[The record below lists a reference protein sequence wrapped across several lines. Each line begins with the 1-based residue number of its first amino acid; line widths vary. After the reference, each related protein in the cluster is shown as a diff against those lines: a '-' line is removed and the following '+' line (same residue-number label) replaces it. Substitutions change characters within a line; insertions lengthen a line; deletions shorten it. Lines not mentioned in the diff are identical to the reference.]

1 MEHGRILKN
10 MTFLMENCG
19 NDYYNREDLRS
30 LLFECM
36 NEILEISASHG
47 FEGNLWH
54 TYLTFLLVN
63 DENAYSTSCEIVG
76 EIDGSIN
83 RIALHDFQIFKE
95 LFDYDFVQE
104 RCNFFYKEIDN
115 DSMAQLLVMVLSEGD
130 ISAYIKHLGID
141 KEKEW
146 QAKAMRAKK
155 DNNSL
160 TFGGKS
166 IYGTLIDTACQR
178 YGWTF
183 EYVVWGISYANLQL
197 LLADS
202 VTSIYLSD
210 EERKRVNIPQDRD
223 IINAD
228 DPANMAKI
236 KAMKWD

>member
-1 MEHGRILKN
+1 MLEDGKLIDMDIADTIIERPHGFKVNQRQFYLYPVTLGKTYLISRLVECLGINLEIIKANPYMEALRICQEKKESVCRILS
-10 MTFLMENCG
+10 
-19 NDYYNREDLRS
+19 Y
-30 LLFECM
+30 
-36 NEILEISASHG
+36 
-47 FEGNLWH
+47 H
-54 TYLTFLLVN
+54 T
-63 DENAYSTSCEIVG
+63 
-76 EIDGSIN
+76 IN
-83 RIALHDFQIFKE
+83 KKEE

-183 EYVVWGISYANLQL
+183 EYVVWGISYASLQL

>member
-1 MEHGRILKN
+1 MLEDGKLIDMDIADTIIERPHGFKVNQRQFYLYPVTLGKTYLISRLVECLGINLEIIKANPYMEALRICQEKKESVCRILS
-10 MTFLMENCG
+10 
-19 NDYYNREDLRS
+19 Y
-30 LLFECM
+30 
-36 NEILEISASHG
+36 
-47 FEGNLWH
+47 H
-54 TYLTFLLVN
+54 T
-63 DENAYSTSCEIVG
+63 
-76 EIDGSIN
+76 IN
-83 RIALHDFQIFKE
+83 KKEE
-95 LFDYDFVQE
+95 LFDY
-104 RCNFFYKEIDN
+104 
-115 DSMAQLLVMVLSEGD
+115 
-130 ISAYIKHLGID
+130 
-141 KEKEW
+141 
-146 QAKAMRAKK
+146 
-155 DNNSL
+155 SL

>member
-1 MEHGRILKN
+1 MLEDGKLIDMDIADTIIERPQGFKVNQRQFYLYPVTLGKTYLISRLVECLGINLEIIKANPYMEALRICQEKKESVCRILS
-10 MTFLMENCG
+10 
-19 NDYYNREDLRS
+19 Y
-30 LLFECM
+30 
-36 NEILEISASHG
+36 
-47 FEGNLWH
+47 H
-54 TYLTFLLVN
+54 T
-63 DENAYSTSCEIVG
+63 
-76 EIDGSIN
+76 IN
-83 RIALHDFQIFKE
+83 KKEE

-115 DSMAQLLVMVLSEGD
+115 DSMAQLLVMVLSERD

>member
-1 MEHGRILKN
+1 MSEDKKLIDMNIADTIIERPHGFKVNQCQFYLYPVTLGKTYLISRLVECLGINLEIIKANPYMEALRLCQEKKEIVCRILS
-10 MTFLMENCG
+10 
-19 NDYYNREDLRS
+19 Y
-30 LLFECM
+30 
-36 NEILEISASHG
+36 
-47 FEGNLWH
+47 H
-54 TYLTFLLVN
+54 T
-63 DENAYSTSCEIVG
+63 
-76 EIDGSIN
+76 IN
-83 RIALHDFQIFKE
+83 KKEE

-178 YGWTF
+178 YGWIF

>member
-1 MEHGRILKN
+1 MLEDGKLIDMDIADTIIERPHGFKVNQRQFYLYPVTLGKTYLISRLVECLGINLEIIKANPYMEALRICQEKKESVCRILS
-10 MTFLMENCG
+10 
-19 NDYYNREDLRS
+19 Y
-30 LLFECM
+30 
-36 NEILEISASHG
+36 
-47 FEGNLWH
+47 H
-54 TYLTFLLVN
+54 T
-63 DENAYSTSCEIVG
+63 
-76 EIDGSIN
+76 IN
-83 RIALHDFQIFKE
+83 KKEE

-115 DSMAQLLVMVLSEGD
+115 DSMAQLLVMVLSERD

-166 IYGTLIDTACQR
+166 IYGTLIDIACQR

>member
-1 MEHGRILKN
+1 MAEDRKLIDMNIADTIIGRPHGFKVNQRQFYLYPATLGKTYLISRLVGCLDINSDIIKANPYMEALRLCQEKKEVVCRILS
-10 MTFLMENCG
+10 
-19 NDYYNREDLRS
+19 Y
-30 LLFECM
+30 
-36 NEILEISASHG
+36 
-47 FEGNLWH
+47 H
-54 TYLTFLLVN
+54 T
-63 DENAYSTSCEIVG
+63 
-76 EIDGSIN
+76 IN
-83 RIALHDFQIFKE
+83 KKGK
-95 LFDYDFVQE
+95 LFDCDFVQE
-104 RCNFFYKEIDN
+104 RCDFFFRKLDN
-115 DSMAQLLVMVLSEGD
+115 ESMAQLFVMVFPEGD
-130 ISAYIKHLGID
+130 ISTYTKHLGID

-166 IYGTLIDTACQR
+166 IYGTLIDTACER

-210 EERKRVNIPQDRD
+210 EERKRVNIPKDRSV
-223 IINAD
+223 INAD
-228 DPANMAKI
+228 DPANMARI

>member
-1 MEHGRILKN
+1 MRICQEKKESVCRILS
-10 MTFLMENCG
+10 
-19 NDYYNREDLRS
+19 Y
-30 LLFECM
+30 
-36 NEILEISASHG
+36 
-47 FEGNLWH
+47 H
-54 TYLTFLLVN
+54 T
-63 DENAYSTSCEIVG
+63 
-76 EIDGSIN
+76 IN
-83 RIALHDFQIFKE
+83 KKEE

-115 DSMAQLLVMVLSEGD
+115 DSMAQLLVMVLSERD

>member
-1 MEHGRILKN
+1 MLEDGKLIDMDIADTIIERPHGFKANQRQFYLYPVTLGKTYLISRLVECLGINLEIIKANPYMEALRICQEKKESVCRILS
-10 MTFLMENCG
+10 
-19 NDYYNREDLRS
+19 Y
-30 LLFECM
+30 
-36 NEILEISASHG
+36 
-47 FEGNLWH
+47 H
-54 TYLTFLLVN
+54 T
-63 DENAYSTSCEIVG
+63 
-76 EIDGSIN
+76 IN
-83 RIALHDFQIFKE
+83 KKDE
-95 LFDYDFVQE
+95 LFDCNLVQE
-104 RCNFFYKEIDN
+104 RCDFFCKELDD
-115 DSMAQLLVMVLSEGD
+115 DSMAQLLVMVLPEGD

-210 EERKRVNIPQDRD
+210 EERKRINIPQDRNV
-223 IINAD
+223 INAD
-228 DPANMAKI
+228 DPENMAKI

>member
-1 MEHGRILKN
+1 MLEDGKLIDMDIADTIIERPHGFKVNQRQFYLYPVTLGKTYLISRLVECLGINLEIIKANPYMEALRICQEKKESVCRILS
-10 MTFLMENCG
+10 
-19 NDYYNREDLRS
+19 Y
-30 LLFECM
+30 
-36 NEILEISASHG
+36 
-47 FEGNLWH
+47 H
-54 TYLTFLLVN
+54 T
-63 DENAYSTSCEIVG
+63 
-76 EIDGSIN
+76 IN
-83 RIALHDFQIFKE
+83 KKEE

-115 DSMAQLLVMVLSEGD
+115 DSMAQLLVMVLSERD

-160 TFGGKS
+160 TFGGTS

>member
-1 MEHGRILKN
+1 MLEDGKLIDMDIADTIIERPHGFKVNQRQFYLYPVTLGKTYLISRLVECLGINLEIIKANPYMEALRLCQEKKESVCRILS
-10 MTFLMENCG
+10 
-19 NDYYNREDLRS
+19 Y
-30 LLFECM
+30 
-36 NEILEISASHG
+36 
-47 FEGNLWH
+47 H
-54 TYLTFLLVN
+54 T
-63 DENAYSTSCEIVG
+63 
-76 EIDGSIN
+76 IN
-83 RIALHDFQIFKE
+83 KKEE

-183 EYVVWGISYANLQL
+183 KYVVWGISYANLQL

>member
-1 MEHGRILKN
+1 MECLGINLEIIKANPYMEALRLCQGKKESVCRILS
-10 MTFLMENCG
+10 
-19 NDYYNREDLRS
+19 Y
-30 LLFECM
+30 
-36 NEILEISASHG
+36 
-47 FEGNLWH
+47 H
-54 TYLTFLLVN
+54 T
-63 DENAYSTSCEIVG
+63 
-76 EIDGSIN
+76 IN
-83 RIALHDFQIFKE
+83 KKDE
-95 LFDYDFVQE
+95 LFDCNLVQE
-104 RCNFFYKEIDN
+104 RCDFFCKELDD
-115 DSMAQLLVMVLSEGD
+115 DSMAQLLVMVLPEGD
-130 ISAYIKHLGID
+130 ISAYMKHLGID

-155 DNNSL
+155 NNNSL

-228 DPANMAKI
+228 DPANMARI
-236 KAMKWD
+236 KAMRWD

>member
-1 MEHGRILKN
+1 MLEDGKLIDMDIADTIIERPHGFKVNQRQFYLYPVTLGKTYLISRLVECLGINLEIIKANPYMEALRICQEKKESVCRILS
-10 MTFLMENCG
+10 
-19 NDYYNREDLRS
+19 Y
-30 LLFECM
+30 
-36 NEILEISASHG
+36 
-47 FEGNLWH
+47 H
-54 TYLTFLLVN
+54 T
-63 DENAYSTSCEIVG
+63 
-76 EIDGSIN
+76 IN
-83 RIALHDFQIFKE
+83 KKEE

-115 DSMAQLLVMVLSEGD
+115 DSMAQLLVMVLSERD

-166 IYGTLIDTACQR
+166 IYGTLIDTTCQR

>member
-1 MEHGRILKN
+1 MLEDGKLIDMDIADTIIERPHGFKVNQRQFYLYPVTLGKTYLISRLVECLGINLEIIKANPYMEALRICQEKKESVCRILS
-10 MTFLMENCG
+10 
-19 NDYYNREDLRS
+19 Y
-30 LLFECM
+30 
-36 NEILEISASHG
+36 
-47 FEGNLWH
+47 H
-54 TYLTFLLVN
+54 T
-63 DENAYSTSCEIVG
+63 
-76 EIDGSIN
+76 IN
-83 RIALHDFQIFKE
+83 KKDE
-95 LFDYDFVQE
+95 LFDCNLVQE
-104 RCNFFYKEIDN
+104 RCDFFRKELDD
-115 DSMAQLLVMVLSEGD
+115 DSMAQLLVMVLPEGD

-210 EERKRVNIPQDRD
+210 EERKRINIPQDRNV
-223 IINAD
+223 INAD

>member
-1 MEHGRILKN
+1 MLEDGKLIDMDIADTIIERPHGFKVNQRQFYLYPVTLGKTYLISRIVECLGINLEIIKANPYMEALRLCQGKKESVCRILS
-10 MTFLMENCG
+10 
-19 NDYYNREDLRS
+19 Y
-30 LLFECM
+30 
-36 NEILEISASHG
+36 
-47 FEGNLWH
+47 H
-54 TYLTFLLVN
+54 T
-63 DENAYSTSCEIVG
+63 
-76 EIDGSIN
+76 IN
-83 RIALHDFQIFKE
+83 KKDE
-95 LFDYDFVQE
+95 LFDCNLVQE
-104 RCNFFYKEIDN
+104 RCDFFCKELDD
-115 DSMAQLLVMVLSEGD
+115 DSMAQLLVMVLPEGD
-130 ISAYIKHLGID
+130 ISAYMKHLGID

-166 IYGTLIDTACQR
+166 IYGTLIDTVCQR

-228 DPANMAKI
+228 DPANMARI
-236 KAMKWD
+236 KAMRWD

>member
-1 MEHGRILKN
+1 MECLGINLEIIKANPYMEALRICQEKKESVCRILS
-10 MTFLMENCG
+10 
-19 NDYYNREDLRS
+19 Y
-30 LLFECM
+30 
-36 NEILEISASHG
+36 
-47 FEGNLWH
+47 H
-54 TYLTFLLVN
+54 T
-63 DENAYSTSCEIVG
+63 
-76 EIDGSIN
+76 IN
-83 RIALHDFQIFKE
+83 KKEE

-104 RCNFFYKEIDN
+104 RCKFFYKEIDN

>member
-1 MEHGRILKN
+1 MLEDGKLIDMDIADTIIERPHGFKVNQRQFYLYPVTLGKTYLISRLVECLGINLEIIKANPYMEALRICQEKKESVCRILS
-10 MTFLMENCG
+10 
-19 NDYYNREDLRS
+19 Y
-30 LLFECM
+30 
-36 NEILEISASHG
+36 
-47 FEGNLWH
+47 H
-54 TYLTFLLVN
+54 T
-63 DENAYSTSCEIVG
+63 
-76 EIDGSIN
+76 IN
-83 RIALHDFQIFKE
+83 KKEE

-115 DSMAQLLVMVLSEGD
+115 DSMAQLLVMVLSERD

-236 KAMKWD
+236 KVMKWD

>member
-1 MEHGRILKN
+1 MLEDGKLIDMDIADTIIERPHGFKVNQRQFYLYPVTLGKTYLISRLVECLGINLEIIKANPYMEALRICQEKKESVCRILS
-10 MTFLMENCG
+10 
-19 NDYYNREDLRS
+19 Y
-30 LLFECM
+30 
-36 NEILEISASHG
+36 
-47 FEGNLWH
+47 H
-54 TYLTFLLVN
+54 T
-63 DENAYSTSCEIVG
+63 
-76 EIDGSIN
+76 IN
-83 RIALHDFQIFKE
+83 KKEE

-115 DSMAQLLVMVLSEGD
+115 DSMSQLLVMVLSEGD

>member
-1 MEHGRILKN
+1 MLEDGKLIDMDIADTIIERPHGFKVNQRQFYLYPVTLGKTYLISRLVECLGINLEIIKANPYMEALRICQEKKESVCRILS
-10 MTFLMENCG
+10 
-19 NDYYNREDLRS
+19 Y
-30 LLFECM
+30 
-36 NEILEISASHG
+36 
-47 FEGNLWH
+47 H
-54 TYLTFLLVN
+54 T
-63 DENAYSTSCEIVG
+63 
-76 EIDGSIN
+76 IN
-83 RIALHDFQIFKE
+83 KKEE

-115 DSMAQLLVMVLSEGD
+115 DSMAQLLVMVLSERD

-178 YGWTF
+178 YGCTF

>member
-1 MEHGRILKN
+1 MLEDGKLIDMDIADTIIERPHGFKVNQRQFYLYSVTLGKTYLISRLVECLGINLEIIKANPYMEALRICQEKKESVCRILS
-10 MTFLMENCG
+10 
-19 NDYYNREDLRS
+19 Y
-30 LLFECM
+30 
-36 NEILEISASHG
+36 
-47 FEGNLWH
+47 H
-54 TYLTFLLVN
+54 T
-63 DENAYSTSCEIVG
+63 
-76 EIDGSIN
+76 IN
-83 RIALHDFQIFKE
+83 KKDE
-95 LFDYDFVQE
+95 LFDCNLVQE
-104 RCNFFYKEIDN
+104 RCDFFCKELDD
-115 DSMAQLLVMVLSEGD
+115 DSMAQLLVMVLPEGD

-210 EERKRVNIPQDRD
+210 EERKRINIPQDRNV
-223 IINAD
+223 INAD